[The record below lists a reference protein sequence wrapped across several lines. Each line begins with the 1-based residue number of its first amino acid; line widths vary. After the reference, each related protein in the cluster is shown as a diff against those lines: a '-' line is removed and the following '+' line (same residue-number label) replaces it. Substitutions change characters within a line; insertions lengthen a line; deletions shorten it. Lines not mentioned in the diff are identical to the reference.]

1 MQAFPQHMTIEKWF
15 FLLITAVVAGL
26 FWKII
31 QPFALVLLSAAVF
44 AIMLSPLDARL
55 NKFLKHP
62 RISAA
67 IISIG
72 VVILVF
78 VPLLLLSLVMVRQ
91 ASDLIQNS
99 FHETG
104 WIEGI
109 RAFLLPI
116 ISLLPQHV
124 QESILSYD
132 VTQLGVT
139 IATWAFNNIGNIF
152 ESATNLIL
160 NTFLFFI
167 ALYYLIV
174 DREKIYAEVLALS
187 PLKDN
192 VDVKILK
199 RVIGTVRSVVFGVL
213 ILGFVQGVFAAIGM
227 SIFGVPGA
235 LIWGA
240 VTALAALV
248 PLVGSALVLVPAVLY
263 LFFTGS
269 TAAAFGL
276 LIWSVVVVGLADNI
290 LGPYLIKGTTHMH
303 AFLVLIS
310 VLGGIQVFGYI
321 GVIAG
326 PTILAALLALIELYQ
341 SGILTKGRITQ

>member
-1 MQAFPQHMTIEKWF
+1 MTIEKLF
-15 FLLITAVVAGL
+15 FVLITAVVAYL
-26 FWKII
+26 FWTVI

-44 AIMLSPLDARL
+44 AIILAPLDDRL

-72 VVILVF
+72 VVVLVF

-91 ASDLIQNS
+91 ASDLIQQS
-99 FHETG
+99 FHDTG

-116 ISLLPQHV
+116 VGLFPPNV
-124 QESILSYD
+124 QQSILTYD
-132 VTQLGVT
+132 LTQTGVT
-139 IATWAFNNIGNIF
+139 IATWAFNNIGSIF
-152 ESATNLIL
+152 SSATNLLL

-213 ILGFVQGVFAAIGM
+213 ILGFVQGIFAAIGM
-227 SIFGVPGA
+227 TIFGVPGA
-235 LIWGA
+235 LIWGG
-240 VTALAALV
+240 VTVLAALV

-269 TAAAFGL
+269 TAAGFGL

-290 LGPYLIKGTTHMH
+290 LGPYLIRGTTHMH

-310 VLGGIQVFGYI
+310 VLGGIQAFGYI

-341 SGILTKGRITQ
+341 SGILTKGRIQN